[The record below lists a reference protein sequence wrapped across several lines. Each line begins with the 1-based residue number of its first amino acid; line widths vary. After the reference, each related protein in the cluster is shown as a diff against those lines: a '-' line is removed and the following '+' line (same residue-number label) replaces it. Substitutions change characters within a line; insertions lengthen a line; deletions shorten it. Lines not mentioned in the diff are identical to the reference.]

1 MEPRRMFA
9 RHLWLVA
16 LAFVACRS
24 SSPPPRPLLHAL
36 RSVAPKGRASVL
48 VVLHGL
54 GANERDLF
62 ELGKQVA
69 PESLIVALRAPLEVG
84 PDQFSWFSVRFTAE
98 DPVHD
103 VAAAET
109 SRARIVEFVRALK
122 LEPGVDADRVTLLGF
137 SQGAI
142 LSEAVAM
149 TEPALV
155 SGVVLMSGRTLPELK
170 PVASTKRPRVLL
182 MHGTRDPL
190 LRYAGAVQTNEV
202 LRAAGYD
209 VDFRSF
215 DARHEVT
222 AEMVAAT
229 RSWLGAS
236 NRP

>member
-1 MEPRRMFA
+1 MEPRRVFA

-36 RSVAPKGRASVL
+36 RSEPPPGRAPVL
-48 VVLHGL
+48 IVLHGL
-54 GANERDLF
+54 GSNERDLF
-62 ELGKQVA
+62 ELGQQVA
-69 PESLIVALRAPLEVG
+69 PASLIVALRAPLEVG
-84 PDQFSWFSVRFTAE
+84 ADQFSWFPVRFTPE
-98 DPVHD
+98 GPVHD
-103 VAAAET
+103 VAAAER
-109 SRARIVEFVRALK
+109 SRALIVDFVRALK
-122 LEPGVDADRVTLLGF
+122 LEPGVDPDRVTLLGF

-155 SGVVLMSGRTLPELK
+155 SAVVLLSGRTLPELK
-170 PVASTKRPRVLL
+170 PVGSTKRPRVLL

-190 LRYAGAVQTNEV
+190 LLYTGAVETNAL
-202 LRAAGYD
+202 LRSAGYE

-229 RSWLGAS
+229 RSWLDTS
-236 NRP
+236 RQH

>member
-1 MEPRRMFA
+1 MEPRRVFG

-16 LAFVACRS
+16 LAFLACRS
-24 SSPPPRPLLHAL
+24 ASPSRPLLQAL
-36 RSVAPKGRASVL
+36 RSEAPPGRAPVL

-62 ELGKQVA
+62 ALGKEVA
-69 PESLIVALRAPLEVG
+69 PGSLIIALRAPLELG
-84 PDQFSWFSVRFTAE
+84 ADQFSWFPVRFTPE
-98 DPVHD
+98 GPRHD
-103 VAAAET
+103 VAAAES

-122 LEPGVDADRVTLLGF
+122 LEAGVDPERVTLLGF
-137 SQGAI
+137 SQGAM

-149 TEPALV
+149 TEPSLV
-155 SGVVLMSGRTLPELK
+155 SGVVLISGRTLPELK

-190 LRYAGAVQTNEV
+190 LPYAGAVQTNEV
-202 LRAAGYD
+202 LRSAGYE

-215 DARHEVT
+215 DARHEVS

-236 NRP
+236 GQH

>member
-1 MEPRRMFA
+1 MEPRRVFA

-24 SSPPPRPLLHAL
+24 SAPSPRPVLHAL
-36 RSVAPKGRASVL
+36 RSEAPPGRAPVL
-48 VVLHGL
+48 IVLHGL
-54 GANERDLF
+54 GANEHDLF

-69 PESLIVALRAPLEVG
+69 PASLVVALRAPLEVG
-84 PDQFSWFSVRFTAE
+84 PDQFSWFPVRFMPE
-98 DPVHD
+98 GPVHD
-103 VAAAET
+103 VAAAES

-149 TEPALV
+149 TEPELV
-155 SGVVLMSGRTLPELK
+155 SAVVLMSGRTLPELK
-170 PVASTKRPRVLL
+170 PAASTKRPRVLL
-182 MHGTRDPL
+182 LHGTKDPL
-190 LRYAGAVQTNEV
+190 LSYAGAVQSNQV
-202 LRAAGYD
+202 LGSAGYD

-222 AEMVAAT
+222 PEMVSAT
-229 RSWLGAS
+229 RSWLAAD
-236 NRP
+236 RP

>member
-1 MEPRRMFA
+1 MEPRRVFG

-16 LAFVACRS
+16 LALVACRS
-24 SSPPPRPLLHAL
+24 SSPPRPLLHAL
-36 RSVAPKGRASVL
+36 RSEAPPGRAPVL

-62 ELGKQVA
+62 ELGRQVA
-69 PESLIVALRAPLEVG
+69 PGSLVVALRAPLELG
-84 PDQFSWFSVRFTAE
+84 ADQFSWFPVRFTSE
-98 DPVHD
+98 GPRHD
-103 VAAAET
+103 VDIAES

-122 LEPGVDADRVTLLGF
+122 LEAGVDPERVTLLGF
-137 SQGAI
+137 SQGAM

-155 SGVVLMSGRTLPELK
+155 ARVVLISGRTLPELK

-190 LRYAGAVQTNEV
+190 LPYSGAVQTNEL
-202 LRAAGYD
+202 LRAAGYE

-215 DARHEVT
+215 DARHEVS

-236 NRP
+236 GQH